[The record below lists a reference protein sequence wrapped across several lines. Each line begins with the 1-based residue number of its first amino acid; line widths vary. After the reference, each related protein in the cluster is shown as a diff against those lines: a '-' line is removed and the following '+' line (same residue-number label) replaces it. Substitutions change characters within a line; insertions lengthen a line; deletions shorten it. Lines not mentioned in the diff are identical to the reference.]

1 MKYNLKSSRHSKHL
15 MHAHLVFTPK
25 YRKRIFT
32 KEHIDYMKEIFTN
45 ICDNFESELIEFDGE
60 DNHVHLLVQYHPK
73 VAISILIHSLKG
85 VSSRK
90 LRQKF
95 PIFKKVYWGNKV
107 ALWSPSYF
115 AGSVGG
121 APIKILKQYIEQQ
134 NTPY

>member
-1 MKYNLKSSRHSKHL
+1 MKYNLKSSRHSKHS

-32 KEHIDYMKEIFTN
+32 KEHIDYMKAVFIN
-45 ICDNFESELIEFDGE
+45 ICENFESELIEFDGE
-60 DNHVHLLVQYHPK
+60 DDHVHLLVQYHPK
-73 VAISILIHSLKG
+73 VAISTLIHSLKG

-90 LRQKF
+90 LRKKF
-95 PIFKKVYWGNKV
+95 PIFKKVYWENKV

-121 APIKILKQYIEQQ
+121 ATIEIMKQYIEQQ
-134 NTPY
+134 STPH

>member
-15 MHAHLVFTPK
+15 MHAHLVFIPK

>member
-1 MKYNLKSSRHSKHL
+1 

-121 APIKILKQYIEQQ
+121 APIEILKQYIEQQ